1 MGETHTHNRLID
13 VDFRISDIAEAELLH
28 EVVEHALCVYF
39 LILRSKWSDA
49 RCKSFEHQ
57 ELLETG
63 LRIAAERRAH
73 IERTRPIVVSEHL
86 IHHHIVF
93 VESALSFEGNH
104 HLVGDA
110 VFSVRQFHSAAQNG
124 GFVYGHYE

>member
-1 MGETHTHNRLID
+1 MKFSNIR
-13 VDFRISDIAEAELLH
+13 
-28 EVVEHALCVYF
+28 CVSTF

-86 IHHHIVF
+86 IHHPYRF
-93 VESALSFEGNH
+93 CR
-104 HLVGDA
+104 
-110 VFSVRQFHSAAQNG
+110 VRAFL
-124 GFVYGHYE
+124 